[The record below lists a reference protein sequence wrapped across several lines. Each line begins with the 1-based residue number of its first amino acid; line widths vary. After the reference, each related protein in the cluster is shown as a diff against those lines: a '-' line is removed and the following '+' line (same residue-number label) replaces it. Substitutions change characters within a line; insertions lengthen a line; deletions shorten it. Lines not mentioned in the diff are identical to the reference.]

1 MSDAAPAVVIMARA
15 PRRGTV
21 HLALE
26 PLIGAEGC
34 VSLHTALLLRT
45 MGWAR
50 EVGRERVFIAYEPP
64 DARAE
69 LTSLLGA
76 GATFFPQNGEGI
88 ASRTAAASAQ
98 VFAAGERPLLIV
110 WPVLPR
116 LTMTHAAGALDDLA
130 DGCDVV
136 LGPVLDG
143 GLYLVGVR
151 RPAPALFGLPEHSW
165 RSPELVGIAI
175 TAARRSGLQVGLLRT
190 ERALQRPADVRSA
203 LADPLLAPELQ
214 RVLRRRRHGAA

>member
-1 MSDAAPAVVIMARA
+1 MSDSAPAVVIMARA

-26 PLIGAEGC
+26 PLIGSDGC

-45 MGWAR
+45 TAWAR
-50 EVGRERVFIAYEPP
+50 EVARERVFVAYEPA
-64 DARAE
+64 DARSE
-69 LTSLLGA
+69 LSALLGSS
-76 GATFFPQNGEGI
+76 ATFFPQNGDGI

-98 VFAAGERPLLIV
+98 VFATGERPLLIV
-110 WPVLPR
+110 WPVLGR
-116 LTMTHAAGALDDLA
+116 LGLSHASGALEDLA

-136 LGPVLDG
+136 LGPVFDG

-151 RPAPALFGLPEHSW
+151 RPAPALFGLPERSW
-165 RSPELVGIAI
+165 RSPELISIAV
-175 TAARRSGLQVGLLRT
+175 AAAQKSGLQIGLLRT
-190 ERALQRPADVRSA
+190 ERALLRPADVRSA

-214 RVLRRRRHGAA
+214 RVLRRAQRIG